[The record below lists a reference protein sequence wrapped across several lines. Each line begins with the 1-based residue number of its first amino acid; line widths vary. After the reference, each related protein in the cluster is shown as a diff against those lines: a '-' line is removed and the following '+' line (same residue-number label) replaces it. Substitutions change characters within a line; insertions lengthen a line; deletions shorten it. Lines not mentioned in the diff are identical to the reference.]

1 MCGIAGFT
9 HLQRPA
15 DPSLIQRITASL
27 IHRGPDQQ
35 GVYES
40 PRISLG
46 AVRLKVIDLAS
57 GDQPMVSQDGAT
69 VIAFNGEI
77 YNHRELRRELDG
89 RGHRF
94 RGHCDTEL
102 VLAAFREWDRDCF
115 RRLRGMFAVALWTES
130 ASRLVL
136 ARDRMGIKPLY
147 FARRGSDLYFGSE
160 LKAILEHP
168 AISRVLDLAAL
179 EDYLS
184 LNYVPKSRTLVEGVE
199 KLAPGHWLD
208 WRSGEIA
215 SAAYWQ
221 LVFDPQKS
229 WTLEGAKERLDELL
243 RDSVRE
249 HLVADVPLGV
259 WSSGGIDSS
268 TILHYAAEA
277 SSAPLKTFSI
287 SFPGRA
293 HDESPWFREISR
305 RYGTEH
311 HEFDLNPDSELRHT
325 IEEFAWYSD
334 EPCADAGAVPVWF
347 LSRMC
352 RSQVTVA
359 LSGDGADELFG
370 GYLTYLADRWACPLR
385 LIPKLARRGILRA
398 LERYLPVT
406 DEKIGFDY
414 KVKRFLEGSLAAADE
429 AHFFWNGAFSPAQK
443 RSLLLAPR
451 HHSLADLVTSLPSAP
466 ARIGFL
472 NRYVLADQKYYLPA
486 DILHKVDRMSM
497 AHSLEVRPPFLD
509 HRIVEFAA
517 SLPQNFKIRGF
528 TLKYLLRE
536 LMGGKLPDTVLR
548 RGKMGLDIPTHE
560 WFRGVLRPM
569 IEEMLAP
576 AAVRATGLFHPEA
589 VERMLRDHLERRVN
603 VGYHQWG
610 LLTLLV
616 WMKRWKIAIPPAG
629 ASGQTEL
636 APVLATTSLSSPSR
650 L

>member
-9 HLQRPA
+9 HLDRAA
-15 DPSLIQRITASL
+15 DPDLIQRITASL

-40 PRISLG
+40 PKISLG
-46 AVRLKVIDLAS
+46 AVRLKIIDLAS
-57 GDQPMVSQDGAT
+57 GDQPLVSRDGDT
-69 VIAFNGEI
+69 VIVFNGEI
-77 YNHRELRRELDG
+77 YNHVELRREMDS

-130 ASRLVL
+130 ATRLLL

-147 FARRGSDLYFGSE
+147 FARRGANLYFGSE
-160 LKAILEHP
+160 LKAILEHS
-168 AISRVLDLAAL
+168 AIARVLDLEAL

-184 LNYVPKSRTLVEGVE
+184 LNYLPRSRTLIEGIE
-199 KLAPGHWLD
+199 KLTPGHWLD
-208 WRSGEIA
+208 WRSGEIT

-221 LVFDPQKS
+221 LEFNPQKS
-229 WTLEGAKERLDELL
+229 WTVDAAKEKLDALL

-277 SSAPLKTFSI
+277 SSTPLKTFSV
-287 SFPGRA
+287 SFHGRV

-305 RYGTEH
+305 VYGTEH
-311 HEFDLNPDSELRHT
+311 HEFDLNPDVELRHA

-334 EPCADAGAVPVWF
+334 EPCADAGALPVWF
-347 LSRMC
+347 LSRMS
-352 RSQVTVA
+352 RSHVTVA

-370 GYLTYLADRWACPLR
+370 GYLTYLADRWARPLR
-385 LIPKLARRGILRA
+385 LAPKFVRRGMLRG
-398 LERYLPVT
+398 LDRFLPVT
-406 DEKIGFDY
+406 DEKVGFDY
-414 KVKRFLEGSLAAADE
+414 KVKRWLEGSLASADE
-429 AHFFWNGAFSPAQK
+429 SHFFWNGAFSPSQK
-443 RSLLLAPR
+443 RDLLVAPQR
-451 HHSLADLVTSLPSAP
+451 HSLADLVTGLPSASK
-466 ARIGFL
+466 RIGFL
-472 NRYVLADQKYYLPA
+472 NRYLLADQNYYLPA

-528 TLKYLLRE
+528 TLKYLLKE
-536 LMGGKLPDTVLR
+536 LMRHKLPDTVLR
-548 RGKMGLDIPTHE
+548 RAKMGFDIPTHE

-569 IEEMLAP
+569 IEEALDP
-576 AAVRATGLFHPEA
+576 AAVRATGLFHPDA
-589 VERMLRDHLERRVN
+589 VQRLLRDHLERRVN
-603 VGYHQWG
+603 VGYHLWG

-616 WMKRWKIAIPPAG
+616 WMKRWRIEIPPAG
-629 ASGQTEL
+629 IARQREA
-636 APVLATTSLSSPSR
+636 APALATSKLSLLS
-650 L
+650 LQ

>member
-9 HLQRPA
+9 HLHHAA
-15 DPSLIQRITASL
+15 DPDLIQRITASL
-27 IHRGPDQQ
+27 IYRGPDQQ

-40 PRISLG
+40 SRISLG

-57 GDQPMVSQDGAT
+57 GDQPMVSKDGAT
-69 VIAFNGEI
+69 VIVFNGEI
-77 YNHRELRRELDG
+77 YNHVELRRELDS

-130 ASRLVL
+130 SSRLVL

-147 FARRGSDLYFGSE
+147 FARRGSELYFGSE
-160 LKAILEHP
+160 LKTILEHS
-168 AISRVLDLAAL
+168 AISRVLDLEAL

-184 LNYVPKSRTLVEGVE
+184 LNYLPRTRTLVAGVE

-208 WRSGEIA
+208 WRSGEVTT
-215 SAAYWQ
+215 AAYWQ
-221 LVFDPQKS
+221 LEFHPRKS
-229 WTLEGAKERLDELL
+229 WTVDAAKEQLDTLL

-249 HLVADVPLGV
+249 HLVSDVPLGV

-277 SSAPLKTFSI
+277 SSAPLKTFSV
-287 SFPGRA
+287 SFEGST
-293 HDESPWFREISR
+293 HDESPWFRKISR
-305 RYGTEH
+305 TYGTDH
-311 HEFDLNPDSELRHT
+311 HEFDLNPDVELRDA

-334 EPCADAGAVPVWF
+334 EPCADAGALPVWF
-347 LSRMC
+347 LSRMSS
-352 RSQVTVA
+352 RHVTVA

-370 GYLTYLADRWACPLR
+370 GYLTYLADRWARPLR
-385 LIPKLARRGILRA
+385 LTPKFARRAMLRGFDHW
-398 LERYLPVT
+398 LPVT

-414 KVKRFLEGSLAAADE
+414 KLKRLLAGSLAPADE

-443 RSLLLAPR
+443 RELLVAPR
-451 HHSLADLVTSLPSAP
+451 QHSLAGLVTGVPSSGGG
-466 ARIGFL
+466 IGFL
-472 NRYVLADQKYYLPA
+472 NRYLLADQLHYLPA

-528 TLKYLLRE
+528 TTKYLLKE
-536 LMGGKLPDTVLR
+536 LMRDKLPKGVPR
-548 RGKMGLDIPTHE
+548 RAKVGFDIPTHE

-569 IEEMLAP
+569 IEDALAP
-576 AAVRATGLFHPEA
+576 DAIRSTGLFHPDA
-589 VERMLRDHLERRVN
+589 VQRLLHDHLERRVN
-603 VGYHQWG
+603 VGYHLWG

-616 WMKRWKIAIPPAG
+616 WMKRWKIEIPPAS
-629 ASGQTEL
+629 ASRQTEPTPAL
-636 APVLATTSLSSPSR
+636 VTS
-650 L
+650 